1 MNIFRLHI
9 SARTQSRRQ
18 ETLPLTLIL
27 SLSSR
32 PNATIMVTIYVKRER
47 EINLKIHS
55 EAARCYMGYL
65 IYIYTPKYNSSWCM
79 VGFWH
84 WHIPTFIITDISPP
98 WWDFV
103 MVGICWVTKTT
114 QMKMT
119 MMLQMLEKWQWRLM
133 TKRLQ
138 FISPNLKLSV
148 LSCCWVIVQGKV
160 NKPWVWVGCTWGS
173 AYVEKGAEVMI
184 SDGDDQ
190 LHHHQRWR
198 WWHGWSRGSSLEACF
213 WIVV

>member
-27 SLSSR
+27 LLSSR
-32 PNATIMVTIYVKRER
+32 PNATIMVTIYIKK

-103 MVGICWVTKTT
+103 MVGICWVT
-114 QMKMT
+114 MR
-119 MMLQMLEKWQWRLM
+119 MMMMMMMSVR
-133 TKRLQ
+133 KRGQ
-138 FISPNLKLSV
+138 RRMWGREMDARPQSPRE
-148 LSCCWVIVQGKV
+148 
-160 NKPWVWVGCTWGS
+160 GS
-173 AYVEKGAEVMI
+173 N
-184 SDGDDQ
+184 
-190 LHHHQRWR
+190 
-198 WWHGWSRGSSLEACF
+198 
-213 WIVV
+213 

>member
-32 PNATIMVTIYVKRER
+32 PNATIMVTIYVKKR

-55 EAARCYMGYL
+55 EAARCYLGYL

-84 WHIPTFIITDISPP
+84 WHIPTFIITDNSPP

-103 MVGICWVTKTT
+103 MVGICWVT
-114 QMKMT
+114 MT
-119 MMLQMLEKWQWRLM
+119 MTFSEFVIMLMIYDGFRL
-133 TKRLQ
+133 
-138 FISPNLKLSV
+138 
-148 LSCCWVIVQGKV
+148 
-160 NKPWVWVGCTWGS
+160 
-173 AYVEKGAEVMI
+173 
-184 SDGDDQ
+184 
-190 LHHHQRWR
+190 
-198 WWHGWSRGSSLEACF
+198 WH
-213 WIVV
+213 IQDI